1 MLQQNDKKLT
11 VRVNADLTLDA
22 GRWEEVPAKNGA
34 TQRLVHSPET
44 AVFEQV
50 LDYLDSLPPP
60 RDYPG
65 IHIGQEA
72 VAATAVCLRWGSYL
86 AVLADRDKPLWSQAR
101 REGLSRIADGEM
113 ARINIEASA
122 ALEQWIDVMRDDWD
136 RYLSLMWAARHLPMP
151 QKSVKRDRDY
161 THLFMLSQP
170 AAANL
175 MPQEGERVEHAQ
187 AEAETHPTRVLSN
200 ALINAC
206 WRNGPVEDIH
216 RGQASTYPLTQRRI
230 TPSEERMLMRTTAGR
245 LAQGIYGFSV
255 SPAQHRDLRPWAER
269 VLPYNLA
276 SLLLVTP
283 TGWSLDERTRQV
295 WLPGTE
301 QRQRNME
308 GDQLNAWSGVTL
320 RKPPEP
326 PASSKRQRQRPET
339 HGIVLEQNERT

>member
-1 MLQQNDKKLT
+1 MSFCFFVAQGKMIEMQNEGSGSNTLQ
-11 VRVNADLTLDA
+11 VRVDDDLTLDA
-22 GRWEEVPAKNGA
+22 GWWEEVQADDGA
-34 TQRLVHSPET
+34 TQRIVHPPET
-44 AVFEQV
+44 TMFEQV

-60 RDYPG
+60 RDCPG

-72 VAATAVCLRWGSYL
+72 VAATGVCLRWGSYL
-86 AVLADRDKPLWSQAR
+86 AVLMDRDKPLWPRAR
-101 REGLSRIADGEM
+101 QEGLSRIADGEM

-122 ALEQWIDVMRDDWD
+122 ALEQWIDIMRDDWD

-151 QKSVKRDRDY
+151 QKSVKRDRDF

-170 AAANL
+170 EFAAL
-175 MPQEGERVEHAQ
+175 LFPQTRESGRAR
-187 AEAETHPTRVLSN
+187 AEAEAHPTRVLAN

-216 RGQASTYPLTQRRI
+216 CGQTSTYPLTQRRI
-230 TPSEERMLMRTTAGR
+230 TPSEERTMIRTTASR

-255 SPAQHRDLRPWAER
+255 SPAQHRDPRPWAER

-295 WLPGTE
+295 WLPGE
-301 QRQRNME
+301 E
-308 GDQLNAWSGVTL
+308 A
-320 RKPPEP
+320 
-326 PASSKRQRQRPET
+326 A
-339 HGIVLEQNERT
+339 